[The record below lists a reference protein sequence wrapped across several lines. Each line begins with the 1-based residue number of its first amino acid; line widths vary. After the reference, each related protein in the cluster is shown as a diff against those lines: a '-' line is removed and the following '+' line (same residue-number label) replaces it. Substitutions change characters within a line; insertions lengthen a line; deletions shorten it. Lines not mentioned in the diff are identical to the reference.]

1 MDLARGCAKR
11 EPCIHFAA
19 AKHTVL
25 NLAMTYHDSATAAA
39 ILVAAGWPC
48 SSRCCDACMHGATCM
63 GRHATKWRSGSSL
76 GTAPSAMGGEY
87 RPLVHGGDPDT
98 HTSLEP
104 PWNGGS
110 DGVITPNSQN
120 KGWKPVFLPYGWYR
134 AKVSQS
140 QPLYQF
146 THCALYECIETSA
159 SRRSS
164 VSVTSWHV
172 SQNRRFCWHFVLISK
187 KKQHEPAVYI

>member
-25 NLAMTYHDSATAAA
+25 NLALTYHDSATAAA
-39 ILVAAGWPC
+39 VAAGWPC

-63 GRHATKWRSGSSL
+63 GRHASGAPGSSL

-120 KGWKPVFLPYGWYR
+120 KGWKSVFLPYGWHVHPTLPYR
-134 AKVSQS
+134 TFLCWRSV
-140 QPLYQF
+140 LDR
-146 THCALYECIETSA
+146 YED
-159 SRRSS
+159 RKS
-164 VSVTSWHV
+164 VV
-172 SQNRRFCWHFVLISK
+172 
-187 KKQHEPAVYI
+187 